1 MHTCFSL
8 LFLPHI
14 GKSVDPDGTKAGAVV
29 DMNVVDRLI
38 VFLNSHHPAEYPK
51 EKMIEYLT
59 PFIGREEAFLQ
70 LTMLLYQNG
79 VENSDV
85 IVNIMN
91 AFPAGEEDA
100 MHAHVHTQLRKKKVL
115 DATRAAETRAN
126 AALATQAAAAAN
138 AHAAAVIA
146 SQPSSSSS
154 LAVAAAA
161 AKNSPSVE
169 HGPVE
174 LDVDNEVHG
183 DDDYMPPPDASGNKR
198 ELQVEKID

>member
-1 MHTCFSL
+1 LKIISTCFSL

-85 IVNIMN
+85 VVNIMN

-115 DATRAAETRAN
+115 DATRAAATRAN
-126 AALATQAAAAAN
+126 DALATRAAAAAN
-138 AHAAAVIA
+138 AHAAAAIA
-146 SQPSSSSS
+146 AQPSSS

-161 AKNSPSVE
+161 AKKNSPSVE
-169 HGPVE
+169 HGPVD
-174 LDVDNEVHG
+174 LDVDDEVYG
-183 DDDYMPPPDASGNKR
+183 DDDYMPPPNASGNKR
-198 ELQVEKID
+198 ELQVEK

>member
-1 MHTCFSL
+1 LKIISTCFSL

-115 DATRAAETRAN
+115 DATRAAATRAN
-126 AALATQAAAAAN
+126 DALATRAAAAAI
-138 AHAAAVIA
+138 AA
-146 SQPSSSSS
+146 QPSSS

-161 AKNSPSVE
+161 AENSPSVE
-169 HGPVE
+169 HGPVD
-174 LDVDNEVHG
+174 LDVDDEVHG
-183 DDDYMPPPDASGNKR
+183 DDDYMPPPNASGNKR
-198 ELQVEKID
+198 ELQVEK

>member
-1 MHTCFSL
+1 LKIISTCFSL

-85 IVNIMN
+85 VVNIMN

-115 DATRAAETRAN
+115 DATRAAATRAN
-126 AALATQAAAAAN
+126 DALATRAAAAAI
-138 AHAAAVIA
+138 AA
-146 SQPSSSSS
+146 QPSSS

-161 AKNSPSVE
+161 AKKNSPSVE
-169 HGPVE
+169 HVPVD
-174 LDVDNEVHG
+174 LDVDDEVYG
-183 DDDYMPPPDASGNKR
+183 DDDYMPPPNASGNKR
-198 ELQVEKID
+198 ELQVEK

>member
-1 MHTCFSL
+1 
-8 LFLPHI
+8 
-14 GKSVDPDGTKAGAVV
+14 
-29 DMNVVDRLI
+29 MNVVDRLI

-115 DATRAAETRAN
+115 DATRAAATRAN
-126 AALATQAAAAAN
+126 DALATRAAAAAI
-138 AHAAAVIA
+138 AA
-146 SQPSSSSS
+146 QPSSS

-161 AKNSPSVE
+161 AKKNSPSVE
-169 HGPVE
+169 HGPVD
-174 LDVDNEVHG
+174 LDVDDEVYG
-183 DDDYMPPPDASGNKR
+183 DDDYMPPPNASGNKR
-198 ELQVEKID
+198 ELQVEK

>member
-1 MHTCFSL
+1 
-8 LFLPHI
+8 
-14 GKSVDPDGTKAGAVV
+14 
-29 DMNVVDRLI
+29 MNVVDRLI

-115 DATRAAETRAN
+115 DATRAAATRAN
-126 AALATQAAAAAN
+126 DALATRAAAAAN
-138 AHAAAVIA
+138 AHAAAAIA
-146 SQPSSSSS
+146 AQPSSS

-161 AKNSPSVE
+161 AKKNSPSVE
-169 HGPVE
+169 HGPVD
-174 LDVDNEVHG
+174 LDVDDEVYG
-183 DDDYMPPPDASGNKR
+183 DDDYMPPPNASGNKR
-198 ELQVEKID
+198 ELQVEK

>member
-138 AHAAAVIA
+138 AAAVIA
-146 SQPSSSSS
+146 SQPSSSS

-169 HGPVE
+169 HGPVD
-174 LDVDNEVHG
+174 LDIDKEVYG
-183 DDDYMPPPDASGNKR
+183 DDDYMPPPNASGNKR
-198 ELQVEKID
+198 GLQVEKID

>member
-100 MHAHVHTQLRKKKVL
+100 MHAHVHTQLRKKKIL

-126 AALATQAAAAAN
+126 AALATQAAAA
-138 AHAAAVIA
+138 VIA
-146 SQPSSSSS
+146 SQPSSSS

-161 AKNSPSVE
+161 AKTSPSVE
-169 HGPVE
+169 HGPVD
-174 LDVDNEVHG
+174 LDIDKEVYG
-183 DDDYMPPPDASGNKR
+183 DDDYMPPPNASGNKR
-198 ELQVEKID
+198 ELQVEK

>member
-79 VENSDV
+79 VESSDV

-126 AALATQAAAAAN
+126 AALATQAAAA
-138 AHAAAVIA
+138 VIA
-146 SQPSSSSS
+146 SQPSSSS